1 MYEYHVSKILE
12 VIDGDTI
19 DVFIDLGFDIHL
31 QKRVRLDGIDTPE
44 SRTTDLHEKKFG
56 LESKE
61 WLKHKL
67 DGATKIVIK
76 TKMPDSSEKYGRVLG
91 TVWIGEETESVNDQ
105 LLKGGY
111 AWAYDGGT
119 KQKNFDELLAKRAHS

>member
-67 DGATKIVIK
+67 DGATKVVIK

-91 TVWIGEETESVNDQ
+91 TLWIGEETESVNDQ